1 MKFLK
6 PLSII
11 FACTFAGELMRYTI
25 PLPVPAN
32 IYGILLLFLLLV
44 AKIVP
49 LSSVETTGNFLID
62 FMPVMFI
69 PAGVGIISSW
79 QSLSPILIPY
89 IAILV
94 ISTIIVM
101 CVTANVADVII
112 SKRGDK

>member
-44 AKIVP
+44 TKIVP
-49 LSSVETTGNFLID
+49 LSRDVYKRQASRQCGKFNKYIQD
-62 FMPVMFI
+62 R
-69 PAGVGIISSW
+69 IS
-79 QSLSPILIPY
+79 
-89 IAILV
+89 
-94 ISTIIVM
+94 
-101 CVTANVADVII
+101 
-112 SKRGDK
+112 

>member
-44 AKIVP
+44 TKIVP

-79 QSLSPILIPY
+79 HSLSPILIPY